1 MSHMYTSEIS
11 AVKDW
16 LSRVPMPQRTAQR
29 AIILIIRLD
38 AEIER
43 LYKSLNLTAQEQYI
57 NGKIDGIKEFAEKLK
72 DKVDEPSQI
81 EGAVIDLIIDD
92 IDNLVKEMT
101 EKNDG
106 TIL

>member
-1 MSHMYTSEIS
+1 MSHQHTMEIR
-11 AVKDW
+11 AVIDCLK
-16 LSRVPMPQRTAQR
+16 RRPMPPRTAER
-29 AIILIIRLD
+29 AIILIMRLD
-38 AEIER
+38 GEIEH
-43 LYKSLNLTAQEQYI
+43 LYKSLNMTAREQYI
-57 NGKIDGIKEFAEKLK
+57 NGRNDGIKEFVEKLK